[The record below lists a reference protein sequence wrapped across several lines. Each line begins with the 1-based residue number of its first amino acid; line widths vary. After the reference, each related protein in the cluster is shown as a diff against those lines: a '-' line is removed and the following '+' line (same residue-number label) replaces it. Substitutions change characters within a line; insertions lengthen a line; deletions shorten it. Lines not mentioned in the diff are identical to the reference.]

1 MTANP
6 VLVEVIRGAMVES
19 AHRGAAAVVTV
30 DGSVYRSW
38 GDIQCPVYPRSAIKP
53 LQAIPLIETGAAG
66 RFGLGDAEIALAAGS
81 HRGGS
86 LHVNAIAAW
95 LARLG
100 IGVEHLECGA
110 QAPVSRTAAE
120 ELRRDGESFTALH
133 HNSSGKHAGFL
144 TTALHMNEALEGY
157 SRPEHPVQRR
167 VAQVLAEMTEAD
179 LATAPHG
186 LEGCGVPMYGVPLV
200 RLALGM
206 ARLVAPVGLPPL
218 RAAAA
223 RRVCEA
229 MARHPELV
237 VGPGRLSTVVMEITA
252 GAVIVKGGAEGVF
265 LGAIREP
272 GMGLALKIDDGSQRA
287 ADVALLAILNQL
299 GTLLPEHLRALSDR
313 LAPLLRNASGTVVGS
328 LRSRLGPGDVET
340 RISSSRHLSVTRPS

>member
-1 MTANP
+1 
-6 VLVEVIRGAMVES
+6 
-19 AHRGAAAVVTV
+19 
-30 DGSVYRSW
+30 
-38 GDIQCPVYPRSAIKP
+38 
-53 LQAIPLIETGAAG
+53 
-66 RFGLGDAEIALAAGS
+66 
-81 HRGGS
+81 
-86 LHVNAIAAW
+86 
-95 LARLG
+95 
-100 IGVEHLECGA
+100 
-110 QAPVSRTAAE
+110 
-120 ELRRDGESFTALH
+120 
-133 HNSSGKHAGFL
+133 
-144 TTALHMNEALEGY
+144 
-157 SRPEHPVQRR
+157 
-167 VAQVLAEMTEAD
+167 
-179 LATAPHG
+179 
-186 LEGCGVPMYGVPLV
+186 MYGVPLV

-299 GTLLPEHLRALSDR
+299 GTLVPEHLRALSDR

>member
-1 MTANP
+1 
-6 VLVEVIRGAMVES
+6 
-19 AHRGAAAVVTV
+19 
-30 DGSVYRSW
+30 
-38 GDIQCPVYPRSAIKP
+38 
-53 LQAIPLIETGAAG
+53 
-66 RFGLGDAEIALAAGS
+66 
-81 HRGGS
+81 
-86 LHVNAIAAW
+86 
-95 LARLG
+95 
-100 IGVEHLECGA
+100 
-110 QAPVSRTAAE
+110 
-120 ELRRDGESFTALH
+120 
-133 HNSSGKHAGFL
+133 
-144 TTALHMNEALEGY
+144 
-157 SRPEHPVQRR
+157 
-167 VAQVLAEMTEAD
+167 
-179 LATAPHG
+179 
-186 LEGCGVPMYGVPLV
+186 MYGVPLV

-299 GTLLPEHLRALSDR
+299 GILAPEHVRAFLDRMAPMLKNASDTLVGTIRPCLGSNGVRGPMGNIRALSR
-313 LAPLLRNASGTVVGS
+313 T
-328 LRSRLGPGDVET
+328 PG
-340 RISSSRHLSVTRPS
+340 